1 MMKII
6 IEPCYNSLKNE
17 LQNENKFDDSIVN
30 NIENMKKNYIGF
42 I

>member
-17 LQNENKFDDSIVN
+17 LLNENQFDDSIVN
-30 NIENMKKNYIGF
+30 NIENMKRNYIGF